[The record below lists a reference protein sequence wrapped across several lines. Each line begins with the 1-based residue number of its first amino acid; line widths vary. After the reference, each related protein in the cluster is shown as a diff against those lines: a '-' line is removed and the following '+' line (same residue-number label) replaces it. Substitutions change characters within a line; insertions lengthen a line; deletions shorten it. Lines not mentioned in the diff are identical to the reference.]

1 VIDALKAELAAAGG
15 GGLRLRD
22 ARVVQGNIAG
32 ALKAALDIPIGQTV
46 TDKENK
52 HKSLRFIK
60 MHPYA

>member
-1 VIDALKAELAAAGG
+1 MIDAIKAQLRAACGRSA
-15 GGLRLRD
+15 GLRK
-22 ARVVQGNIAG
+22 AGFVQGNVAG

>member
-1 VIDALKAELAAAGG
+1 MIDALKAQLRTAHSRSA
-15 GGLRLRD
+15 GLRK
-22 ARVVQGNIAG
+22 AGFVQGNIAG
-32 ALKAALDIPIGQTV
+32 ALKAALDVPIGQAV